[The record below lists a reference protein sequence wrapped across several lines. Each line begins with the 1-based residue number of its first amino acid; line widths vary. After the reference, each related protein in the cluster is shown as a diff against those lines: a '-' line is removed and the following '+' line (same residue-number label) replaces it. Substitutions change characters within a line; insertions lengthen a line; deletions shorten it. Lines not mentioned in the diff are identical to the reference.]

1 MAKRMLQQ
9 LAGLPPALHPSPRHP
24 RSLAAPHTP
33 PTQEWTAVSI
43 VPSVGGKKAAR
54 AGGHVI
60 AADGCGG
67 LWTMG
72 GRDGLGAQA
81 TNLLRLRQRAG
92 TSK

>member
-1 MAKRMLQQ
+1 M
-9 LAGLPPALHPSPRHP
+9 
-24 RSLAAPHTP
+24 
-33 PTQEWTAVSI
+33 SI